1 MTRRAANRA
10 DLQAEAAAEISGT
23 ARLHAE
29 VAAEIS
35 GAARLQA
42 EVAAGISGRA
52 SLQARVPTANL
63 NREPAS
69 AGDTAGQCRR
79 LKPAQKLKKAVAR
92 EPEGSLYLIKPPY
105 SIRIKPPYSIRA
117 LRHQTCWVL
126 TFLLLTLFLRVPLMA
141 QDDNQPSW
149 FSLTSQRTFSPGEK
163 PEIAVNA
170 HNIKELEFRVYR
182 VKNPVKFFSQ
192 MQELHNFG
200 GQAPALP
207 KQAHTWLEKFHAWKH
222 RIWARIRDFI
232 RAQFSADSRHEIRL
246 WRMGET
252 EQPKG
257 PNVQSFAQ
265 VPVLNQQQVV
275 SVWKWT
281 VPAHEQWESV
291 SVSVPVSDKGV
302 YLVEA
307 TDGRL
312 RAYTIVVVTDIAIIT
327 KAGQGRLMSMVVDRR
342 SGSPIAGIPV
352 QVWAD
357 QQSVASQKTDANG
370 LVDAAIKQAKP
381 ENVAV
386 LADNADHFAIN
397 TPGAWN
403 LGDDPNRNLKSYTYT
418 DRPVYRP
425 GDTVH
430 FKSILRA
437 QTPTGYVI
445 PHGEDLRLEMRDPQT
460 YDVIWTQSIKL
471 SDWGTM
477 HWDYVVPRDAHLGM
491 YYLSM
496 QMGERYVEGTQ
507 FSVEEYKKPEYSVKV
522 TAQTPRVLQGHAIKA
537 TIDARYYFGEPVAN
551 AKVKWVVHTSA
562 YWPYARD
569 EDEDQ
574 ADAGGE
580 GDNAE
585 DYGDYGGEQAE
596 EKSGTLDAN
605 GMLQI
610 EVPTRVDAKHQDQ
623 VYRIEARVTDAGNR
637 EISGKGYAVATYG
650 SFYVTA
656 EPGSYVYQKGSTATI
671 NVSAQDYGKKP
682 VQTSFRVEINQ
693 WNWRTG
699 SGPVV
704 TTTQGQTD
712 ASGKAQVKLTIPDSG
727 EFRVLVSASTPE
739 SRVVQATTYLW
750 APGASALWYG
760 TEQERI
766 QIVADKKSYQPGD
779 VAHVLIV
786 TGSGEASVLVTTEG
800 NALYSGQV
808 IKSSGGSIAVDVPVK
823 PEYAPNFYVGAVFIR
838 DNKLYEGSKSLTV
851 PPTQHELNVQL
862 VPSKPQYQPGEA
874 ASYRI
879 KATDSSGKPAIAE
892 FSLGVVDEAI
902 YAIKPDTAGT
912 ILNAFYGKVYSQVS
926 TESSLSYYF
935 SGQAG
940 KRAMQLASVRPSKG
954 MAQLKPERLVQPK
967 IRKAFPDT
975 AYWVADVRT
984 AANGQATV
992 KFDYPDAI
1000 TSWRATTRGITQD
1013 TKVGSAVVNAIVR
1026 KNIIVRLV
1034 VPRFFRRGDEI
1045 TLSTIVQ
1052 NYLPTDKTAQV
1063 SMQFAGLQVL
1073 EGQQQSVNVPTRGL
1087 VKIDYR
1093 VKVLDVDSAKV
1104 LGKALTDVESDAM
1117 ELTLPVVPFGVKLA
1131 VSKSGSV
1138 AGAGTTDTVQ
1148 QIAFPSGI
1156 ESGTRKMTISVT
1168 PSIAGSVFSALD
1180 YLTSYPYGCT
1190 EQTMSSFLPDVLV
1203 GDALKKLGIKSNI
1216 DPVTLNKQVDAGLDR
1231 LYTFQHDD
1239 GGWGWWQTDDSAPF
1253 MTAYVLAGLSHAK
1266 AAGFEVKQDAID
1278 KGRRWLLPEFNQSTK
1293 ARTDLRAYMAYA
1305 LVLSGSDSNAQIIDS
1320 VWQQRS
1326 TLTAYGKAVLGLAML
1341 QVNDSRANDL
1351 AKQLESEAKQDDSQ
1365 AWWPSDQNYL
1375 MEFSGNTT
1383 PESTAYALKLIN
1395 RTDANSPLLAK
1406 AAVYLVS
1413 HRSEGYYW
1421 DSTEQTAMVIYGLT
1435 DYLERTQE
1443 LKPNYSV
1450 EVQVNGKTVATKKFT
1465 PADALAPATTVS
1477 LPDAQLGQT
1486 SNDVRIAKTG
1496 DGRVYWSARGEYYS
1510 SQKNVIDS
1518 GSFKLSTARQYYKLT
1533 SQQKN
1538 GRIVY
1543 HLDDLSGPVQVG
1555 DTLAV
1560 RITVGG
1566 SAWRYL
1572 MIEDP
1577 IPSGTE
1583 SIARDDLYELD
1594 EQPTWWARWY
1604 SDRELRDD
1612 RTTFFNFYFPQG
1624 QHEYV
1629 YLLKVVNPG
1638 VFRVSPTSVQPMY
1651 QPEYLSTSD
1660 ALTVTVK

>member
-1 MTRRAANRA
+1 MAHYGT
-10 DLQAEAAAEISGT
+10 AEAVPF
-23 ARLHAE
+23 RLWF
-29 VAAEIS
+29 
-35 GAARLQA
+35 R
-42 EVAAGISGRA
+42 
-52 SLQARVPTANL
+52 P
-63 NREPAS
+63 
-69 AGDTAGQCRR
+69 
-79 LKPAQKLKKAVAR
+79 
-92 EPEGSLYLIKPPY
+92 LI
-105 SIRIKPPYSIRA
+105 A
-117 LRHQTCWVL
+117 
-126 TFLLLTLFLRVPLMA
+126 LLLFLPLLVGPLCA
-141 QDDNQPSW
+141 QDANEPSS
-149 FSLTSQRTFSPGEK
+149 FSLTSQRTYMPGEK

-170 HNIKELEFRVYR
+170 HNVRQLEFRVYR
-182 VKNPVKFFSQ
+182 VNNPVKFFSQ

-200 GQAPALP
+200 GQAPPLP
-207 KQAHTWLEKFHAWKH
+207 RQAHTWLEKFHRWKH
-222 RIWARIRDFI
+222 RIWAWIRDFI
-232 RAQFSADSRHEIRL
+232 RAQFSPESRHQIRL
-246 WRMGET
+246 WELGG

-257 PNVQSFAQ
+257 PKVESFAQ

-275 SVWKWT
+275 SVWQWT
-281 VPAHEQWESV
+281 VPAHEQWESL
-291 SVSVPVSDKGV
+291 SIPVPVSDKGV

-312 RAYTIVVVTDIAIIT
+312 RAYTVVVITDIAIIT
-327 KAGQGRLMSMVVDRR
+327 KSGQGRLMSLVVDRH
-342 SGSPIAGIPV
+342 SGNPIAGIPV
-352 QVWAD
+352 QVWID
-357 QQSVASQKTDANG
+357 QQKVASKNTDANG
-370 LVDAAIKQAKP
+370 LVDTAINQAKP

-386 LADNADHFAIN
+386 LATGAGQFAIN

-430 FKSILRA
+430 FKTIVRA
-437 QTPTGYVI
+437 QAPSGYII
-445 PHGEDLRLEMRDPQT
+445 PHGSDLRLELRDPQT

-471 SDWGTM
+471 SDMGTAY
-477 HWDYVVPRDAHLGM
+477 WNYIVPRDAHLGM

-496 QMGERYVEGTQ
+496 QMGERYVEGTN
-507 FSVEEYKKPEYSVKV
+507 FSVEEYKKPEYAVKV
-522 TAQTPRVLQGHAIKA
+522 TAQTPRVLQGQPIKA

-551 AKVKWVVHTSA
+551 AKVKWVVHTST
-562 YWPYARD
+562 YWPLGRD
-569 EDEDQ
+569 EDEGQ
-574 ADAGGE
+574 AEAGGE
-580 GDNAE
+580 GDNGE
-585 DYGDYGGEQAE
+585 DYGDEGGEQQE

-610 EVPTRVDAKHQDQ
+610 EAPTKVDKKHQDQ
-623 VYRIEARVTDAGNR
+623 IYRIEARVTDAGNR
-637 EISGKGYAVATYG
+637 EIAGHGYALATYG
-650 SFYVTA
+650 GFFLSA
-656 EPGSYVYQKGSTATI
+656 EPNSYVYTKGSTATI
-671 NVSAQDYGKKP
+671 TITAQDYDKKP
-682 VQTSFRVEINQ
+682 VQTPFRVELNS
-693 WNWRTG
+693 WNWRKN

-704 TTTQGQTD
+704 ATSQGQTD

-727 EFRVLVSASTPE
+727 EFRVFVSANTPE
-739 SRVVQATTYLW
+739 NRQVQATTFLW
-750 APGASALWYG
+750 APGQSSLWYG
-760 TEQERI
+760 TQQEHV
-766 QIVADKKSYQPGD
+766 QIVADKKTYQPGD
-779 VAHVLIV
+779 IAHVLIV
-786 TGSGEASVLVTTEG
+786 TGNGPASVLVTAEG

-823 PEYAPNFYVGAVFIR
+823 AEYAPNFYVGAVFIR

-874 ASYRI
+874 ASYTI
-879 KATDSSGKPAIAE
+879 KATDSSGKPAVAE

-912 ILNAFYGKVYSQVS
+912 ILNAFYGRVYTQVS
-926 TESSLSYYF
+926 TESSLTYYF
-935 SGQAG
+935 NGQAG
-940 KRAMQLASVRPSKG
+940 KRAMQLASVRPSKA

-984 AANGQATV
+984 ASNGQATV

-1000 TSWRATTRGITQD
+1000 TSWRATTRGVTQD
-1013 TKVGSAVVNAIVR
+1013 TKVGSAVENTIVR
-1026 KNIIVRLV
+1026 KNILVRLV
-1034 VPRFFRRGDEI
+1034 VPRFFRCGDEI

-1052 NYLPTDKTAQV
+1052 NYLPNDKVAQV
-1063 SMQFAGLQVL
+1063 SMQFTGLQVL
-1073 EGQQQSVNVPTRGL
+1073 QGQQQNVNVPTRGL
-1087 VKIDYR
+1087 VKVDYR

-1131 VSKSGSV
+1131 VSKSGSI
-1138 AGAGTTDTVQ
+1138 AGSGKTDTLQ
-1148 QIAFPSGI
+1148 QIVFPSGI
-1156 ESGTRKMTISVT
+1156 EMGTRKLTISFT
-1168 PSIAGSVFSALD
+1168 PSIGGSVFAALD

-1203 GDALKKLGIKSNI
+1203 SDALQKLGIKSNI
-1216 DPVTLNKQVDAGLDR
+1216 DPVTLHKQVQAGVDR
-1231 LYTFQHDD
+1231 LYTFQHPD

-1253 MTAYVLAGLSHAK
+1253 MTAYVLAGLSQAK
-1266 AAGFEVKQDAID
+1266 AAGFDVKQDAMD
-1278 KGRRWLLPEFNQSTK
+1278 KARQWLLPEFNRSSK
-1293 ARTDLRAYMAYA
+1293 ARTDLRAYMAYV
-1305 LVLSGSDSNAQIIDS
+1305 LVLSGTDTNPQIVDS

-1326 TLTAYGKAVLGLAML
+1326 TLTAYGQAVLGLAML

-1351 AKQLESEAKQDDSQ
+1351 AKQLEGEAKQDDSQ

-1375 MEFSGNTT
+1375 MDYSGNTT

-1395 RTDANSPLLAK
+1395 RTDASSPLLPK

-1450 EVQVNGKTVATKKFT
+1450 DVQVNGKSVATRKFT
-1465 PADALAPATTVS
+1465 PSDALAPATTVTLDES
-1477 LPDAQLGQT
+1477 QLAPEN
-1486 SNDVRIAKTG
+1486 NDVRILKTG

-1510 SQKNVIDS
+1510 SQKNVINA
-1518 GSFKLSTARQYYKLT
+1518 GSFQLSTARQYYKLT
-1533 SQQKN
+1533 SQQKD
-1538 GRIVY
+1538 GRVVY
-1543 HLDDLSGPVQVG
+1543 HLDSLSGPVQVG

-1560 RITVGG
+1560 HITVGG
-1566 SAWRYL
+1566 SAWKYL

-1612 RTTFFNFYFPQG
+1612 RTTFFNYYFPQG

-1638 VFRVSPTSVQPMY
+1638 IFRVSPTSVQPMY

>member
-1 MTRRAANRA
+1 MRHGASN
-10 DLQAEAAAEISGT
+10 DGLQTWVLHSGH
-23 ARLHAE
+23 L
-29 VAAEIS
+29 
-35 GAARLQA
+35 L
-42 EVAAGISGRA
+42 
-52 SLQARVPTANL
+52 ARVGQLVTTGRNL
-63 NREPAS
+63 PSDEMPRPS
-69 AGDTAGQCRR
+69 QTM
-79 LKPAQKLKKAVAR
+79 AR
-92 EPEGSLYLIKPPY
+92 TGRPGF
-105 SIRIKPPYSIRA
+105 
-117 LRHQTCWVL
+117 VL
-126 TFLLLTLFLRVPLMA
+126 TLLILVVSLVPPACA
-141 QDDNQPSW
+141 QDTDPPSW
-149 FSLTSQRTFSPGEK
+149 FSLTSSRTFMPGEK
-163 PEIAVNA
+163 PEIAVSA
-170 HNIKELEFRVYR
+170 HNVKQLEFRVYR
-182 VKNPVKFFSQ
+182 VNNPVKFFSQ

-222 RIWARIRDFI
+222 RIWAWIRDFI
-232 RAQFSADSRHEIRL
+232 RAQFSPDSRHEIRL

-257 PNVQSFAQ
+257 PKVEGFAQ
-265 VPVLNQQQVV
+265 IPILNQQQVV

-281 VPAHEQWESV
+281 VPAHDQWESLTIP
-291 SVSVPVSDKGV
+291 VPVSDKGV

-312 RAYTIVVVTDIAIIT
+312 RAYTVAIVTDIAIIT
-327 KAGQGRLMSMVVDRR
+327 KSGSGRLMSFVVDRR
-342 SGSPIAGIPV
+342 SGNPVVGIPV
-352 QVWAD
+352 QVWID
-357 QQSVASQKTDANG
+357 QEQVAAKNTDAEG
-370 LVDAAIKQAKP
+370 LAEAAINQAKP
-381 ENVAV
+381 EDVAV
-386 LADNADHFAIN
+386 LANNADEFAIN

-430 FKSILRA
+430 FKTIVRA
-437 QTPTGYVI
+437 QTPSGYII
-445 PHGEDLRLEMRDPQT
+445 PSGEELRLELRDPQT
-460 YDVIWTQSIKL
+460 YDTIWTQSTAL
-471 SDWGTM
+471 SPDMGTA
-477 HWDYVVPRDAHLGM
+477 HWDYVVPRDAHLGE

-507 FSVEEYKKPEYSVKV
+507 FSVEEYKKPEYAVKV
-522 TAQTPRVLQGHAIKA
+522 AAQTPRVLQGQPIKA
-537 TIDARYYFGEPVAN
+537 TIDARYYFGEPVTN
-551 AKVKWVVHTSA
+551 AKVKWVVHTSQ
-562 YWPYARD
+562 YWPLGRD

-580 GDNAE
+580 GGGDE
-585 DYGDYGGEQAE
+585 DDYGGGEQQE
-596 EKSGTLDAN
+596 EKSGVLDAN

-610 EVPTRVDAKHQDQ
+610 TVPTRVDSKHEDL

-637 EISGKGYAVATYG
+637 EISGHGYALATYG
-650 SFYVTA
+650 SFFLTA
-656 EPGSYVYQKGSTATI
+656 EPNSYVYSKGSTATI
-671 NVSAQDYGKKP
+671 TVNAQDYDKKP
-682 VQTSFRVEINQ
+682 IATSFRVEMRR
-693 WNWRTG
+693 WNWRTRE
-699 SGPVV
+699 GPTVA
-704 TTTQGQTD
+704 TSQGQTD
-712 ASGKAQVKLTIPDSG
+712 ASGKAQVKLTVPDAG
-727 EFRVLVSASTPE
+727 EFRVLVSATTPE
-739 SRVVQATTYLW
+739 NRVVQASTYLW
-750 APGASALWYG
+750 APGATSLWYE

-766 QIVADKKSYQPGD
+766 QIVADKKTYQPGD
-779 VAHVLIV
+779 IAHVLIV
-786 TGSGEASVLVTTEG
+786 TGSGEASVLVTAEG

-808 IKSSGGSIAVDVPVK
+808 IKSSGGSVAVDVPVK
-823 PEYAPNFYVGAVFIR
+823 AEYAPNFYVGAVFIR

-851 PPTQHELNVQL
+851 PPRQHELNVQL
-862 VPSKPQYQPGEA
+862 TPSKPQYLPGEA
-874 ASYRI
+874 ASYTI
-879 KATDSSGKPAIAE
+879 KANDSTGKPVVAE

-902 YAIKPDTAGT
+902 YAIKPETVGT

-926 TESSLSYYF
+926 TDSSLSYYF
-935 SGQAG
+935 NGEAG
-940 KRAMQLASVRPSKG
+940 KRAMQLASVRPPKG
-954 MAQLKPERLVQPK
+954 MGQLKPERLVQPK

-975 AYWVADVRT
+975 AFWVADVRT

-1000 TSWRATTRGITQD
+1000 TSWRATTRGVTPD
-1013 TKVGSAVVNAIVR
+1013 TKVGSAVTNAIVR

-1063 SMQFAGLQVL
+1063 SMQFTGLQVL
-1073 EGQQQSVNVPTRGL
+1073 DGQQQSVKVPTRGL
-1087 VKIDYR
+1087 IKVDYR
-1093 VKVLDVDSAKV
+1093 VKVLDVDSVKV

-1131 VSKSGSV
+1131 TSKSGSF

-1148 QIAFPSGI
+1148 QIVFPSGI
-1156 ESGTRKMTISVT
+1156 ESNTRKLTISVT
-1168 PSIAGSVFSALD
+1168 PSIAGSVFAALD

-1203 GDALKKLGIKSNI
+1203 ADALKKLGIKSNI
-1216 DPVTLNKQVDAGLDR
+1216 DPATLNKQVQAGLDR

-1253 MTAYVLAGLSHAK
+1253 MTAYVLAGLSQAK
-1266 AAGFEVKQDAID
+1266 AAGFDVKQEAID
-1278 KGRRWLLPEFNQSTK
+1278 KGRQWLLPEFLQSTK

-1305 LVLSGSDSNAQIIDS
+1305 LVLSGSDYNAKVLDS
-1320 VWQQRS
+1320 VWEQRA
-1326 TLTAYGKAVLGLAML
+1326 TLTAYGQAVLGLAML
-1341 QVNDSRANDL
+1341 EVKDARAKEL
-1351 AKQLESEAKQDDSQ
+1351 TTQLEGEVKQDDSQ
-1365 AWWPSDQNYL
+1365 AWWPSEQNYL
-1375 MEFSGNTT
+1375 MDFYGNTT

-1395 RTDANSPLLAK
+1395 HTDASSPLLAK

-1450 EVQVNGKTVATKKFT
+1450 EVQVNGKNVATKKFT
-1465 PADALAPATTVS
+1465 PADALAPATT
-1477 LPDAQLGQT
+1477 LMLNEAQLTQVT
-1486 SNDVRIAKTG
+1486 NDIRIVKNG

-1510 SQKNVIDS
+1510 SQKNVIDT

-1543 HLDDLSGPVQVG
+1543 HLDSLSGPLQVG

-1566 SAWRYL
+1566 SAWKYL

-1624 QHEYV
+1624 LHEYV